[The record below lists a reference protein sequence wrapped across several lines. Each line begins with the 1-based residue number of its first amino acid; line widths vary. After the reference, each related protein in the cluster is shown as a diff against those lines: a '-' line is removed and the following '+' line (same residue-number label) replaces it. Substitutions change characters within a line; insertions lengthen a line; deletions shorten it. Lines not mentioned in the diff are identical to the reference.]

1 MCPEK
6 GVAKRVGDAANYIK
20 LLSILCHANNCKVE
34 SSLVN
39 EDESRCLHDHAFDL
53 GNGSPI
59 RNAKN
64 GAASDPLTLRS
75 QDSQAKRPAV
85 AGGFVTGRAVRSSG
99 SASPIVHTR
108 IISDCSEWIA
118 TLPHIIR
125 GQPHIPHIP
134 HPHFN
139 FGNPFYINASAIEVC
154 WVPIHRVWLMASA
167 MPTPLCIQP
176 ISSICS
182 PRFAAACSGSRVQR
196 DAKRF
201 EKPVVE
207 GLQQG
212 CASICYLATSLCVA
226 MCRSNV

>member
-6 GVAKRVGDAANYIK
+6 GVAWCRYKSRRCCK

-75 QDSQAKRPAV
+75 QDSQANRPQ
-85 AGGFVTGRAVRSSG
+85 RSQVRWIRHWEG
-99 SASPIVHTR
+99 CPEFRQCQPNCTY
-108 IISDCSEWIA
+108 SDCSEWIA

-139 FGNPFYINASAIEVC
+139 FGNPFYINASAI
-154 WVPIHRVWLMASA
+154 
-167 MPTPLCIQP
+167 
-176 ISSICS
+176 
-182 PRFAAACSGSRVQR
+182 
-196 DAKRF
+196 
-201 EKPVVE
+201 
-207 GLQQG
+207 
-212 CASICYLATSLCVA
+212 
-226 MCRSNV
+226 